1 MCLWGF
7 YLDPQLLSILIYQDH
22 LIGVL
27 CHIFLEVEEYQ
38 VSWLGR
44 LSDTSSLVPQASS
57 STLLDKY
64 SPSQIQGASRK
75 LESQL
80 LVDLF
85 LKDRERSM
93 CDRGV
98 RHGRWL
104 FWNVQGLL
112 THNKAKDGITFF
124 RRKSWLAIGDS
135 FIGLSSLC
143 ASHDFL
149 PEHFTRTLEV
159 SERLRSQRF

>member
-1 MCLWGF
+1 MS
-7 YLDPQLLSILIYQDH
+7 YILRGG
-22 LIGVL
+22 GVPSKL
-27 CHIFLEVEEYQ
+27 AR
-38 VSWLGR
+38 R
-44 LSDTSSLVPQASS
+44 LSDTSSPVPQASS

-98 RHGRWL
+98 RHGR
-104 FWNVQGLL
+104 
-112 THNKAKDGITFF
+112 
-124 RRKSWLAIGDS
+124 
-135 FIGLSSLC
+135 
-143 ASHDFL
+143 
-149 PEHFTRTLEV
+149 
-159 SERLRSQRF
+159 